1 MSNALTSNSLRMM
14 EKSMEYL
21 WAKQTAHLDNITN
34 AETPGY
40 KVKTVRFEEEFDRK
54 LRAAAG
60 MAGVDGGPGAR
71 GRIRSVIEGDM
82 WSVDEDEEFVRMDEN
97 GVNATEQLLETVR
110 SAYQLQYVYR
120 AISSDLTTLGKAIN
134 G

>member
-1 MSNALTSNSLRMM
+1 MSSALTSNSLRMM
-14 EKSMEYL
+14 ERSMEFL
-21 WAKQTAHLDNITN
+21 WAKQTAHLDNIAN

-60 MAGVDGGPGAR
+60 AGVDAGRSAR
-71 GRIRSVIEGDM
+71 RRIRDAIEGDM
-82 WSVDEDEEFVRMDEN
+82 WSVDEDDEVVRMDEN

-110 SAYQLQYVYR
+110 SAYQMQYVFR
-120 AISSDLTTLGKAIN
+120 AISSDLTALGKAIN

>member
-1 MSNALTSNSLRMM
+1 MSSALTSNSLRMM
-14 EKSMEYL
+14 ERSMEFL
-21 WAKQTAHLDNITN
+21 WAKQTAHLDNIAN

-54 LRAAAG
+54 LRAAADL
-60 MAGVDGGPGAR
+60 ADIDGGR
-71 GRIRSVIEGDM
+71 NVRRRVRNVIEGDR
-82 WSVDEDEEFVRMDEN
+82 WSVDDDEEYVRMDEN

>member
-1 MSNALTSNSLRMM
+1 MSSALTSNSLRMM
-14 EKSMEYL
+14 ERSMEFL
-21 WAKQTAHLDNITN
+21 WAKQTAHLDNIAN

-60 MAGVDGGPGAR
+60 PAGVDGGPGVRA
-71 GRIRSVIEGDM
+71 RIRKAIEGDM
-82 WSVDEDEEFVRMDEN
+82 WTVDEDDEFVRMDEN

-110 SAYQLQYVYR
+110 GAYQLQYVFR